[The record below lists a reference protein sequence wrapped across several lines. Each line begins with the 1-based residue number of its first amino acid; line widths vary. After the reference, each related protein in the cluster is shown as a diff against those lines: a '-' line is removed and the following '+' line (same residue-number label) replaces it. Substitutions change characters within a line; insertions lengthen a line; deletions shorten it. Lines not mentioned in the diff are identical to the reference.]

1 VINVILNLII
11 VEKMLNDRFITYY
24 CRYCG
29 TTQSIPFKEYGLT
42 TALKPIYCPICLGMH
57 DKHRRMDEIKK

>member
-1 VINVILNLII
+1 
-11 VEKMLNDRFITYY
+11 MLNDRFITYY